1 MNQEHQ
7 KPTAAEDRVLELRAR
22 LLSQTTGVI
31 RRRRYYR
38 RTGMFAAC
46 VGCYL
51 AGLLTV
57 SLMADGASS
66 ETVREVVDHK
76 AIEPSAAV
84 QDDIMTEPL
93 AVTAPVVAV
102 ETGSDAEMQ
111 DEPQR
116 QQRPSTAL
124 RHKPR
129 KKKSRF
135 LSLRDLGDQYLLE
148 QQDPAGAA
156 RCYQMALRYSTED
169 EVNQQ
174 SDEGT
179 WLFRALKL
187 DHHWETDDARNQG

>member
-7 KPTAAEDRVLELRAR
+7 QPAAADDRVRELRER
-22 LLSQTTGVI
+22 LLSETTGVI

-38 RTGMFAAC
+38 RAGMFAAC

-57 SLMADGASS
+57 TLMADGASP
-66 ETVREVVDHK
+66 ETAREVVDHEIT
-76 AIEPSAAV
+76 APNATIE
-84 QDDIMTEPL
+84 DDIATETVS
-93 AVTAPVVAV
+93 VTAPVVAV
-102 ETGSDAEMQ
+102 KTGSDAEFQ
-111 DEPQR
+111 DEPQD
-116 QQRPSTAL
+116 QQRPSNTL
-124 RHKPR
+124 QHKPR

-156 RCYQMALRYSTED
+156 RCYQMALRFATED

>member
-7 KPTAAEDRVLELRAR
+7 NPAVADDHMQELRTR

-31 RRRRYYR
+31 QRRRYYR
-38 RTGMFAAC
+38 QAGMFAAC

-57 SLMADGASS
+57 TLMADGALPD
-66 ETVREVVDHK
+66 TVRKVVEL
-76 AIEPSAAV
+76 EPISPDATV
-84 QDDIMTEPL
+84 QNDIATETILVTEPV
-93 AVTAPVVAV
+93 AAV
-102 ETGSDAEMQ
+102 ETGSDAELQ

-116 QQRPSTAL
+116 QQRQSPAL
-124 RHKPR
+124 HKPR
-129 KKKSRF
+129 EKKSRF

-156 RCYQMALRYSTED
+156 RCYQMALRFATEE